1 MQQFKPASTSVD
13 EAPDAWKVV
22 LDVRDLRTA
31 LYARKQT
38 AFAVDGVSF
47 TLREGETLGI
57 VGESGSGKTM
67 TARSL
72 MMLPPEPA
80 AEIVGGEILL
90 DGEDILKLS
99 KSDRR
104 HIRGRKI
111 AIILQD
117 PQTSLNPVFTIGNQL
132 GEVIKSREGEQLT
145 KEEVTLRAVKI
156 LRRMGVAAAERRVD
170 DFPHQMSGGMK
181 QRVVGGIAIESVPRV
196 LIADEPTTALDVTIQ
211 AQYLRLLKEIQ
222 KDTGVS
228 IIFITHDLGIVAQ
241 LCDRVAVMYGGRI
254 VEQGTTRQ
262 IFKQPSHPYTE
273 ALLNSI
279 PRVERKVD
287 RLYAIEGQPP
297 SMFAL
302 PPGCHFEPRCPYA
315 EDKCRESYPP
325 SFHSE
330 TGHVAACW
338 RLQEQWST
346 Q

>member
-1 MQQFKPASTSVD
+1 MQELRTLVGV
-13 EAPDAWKVV
+13 APREQEKKVV
-22 LDVRDLRTA
+22 LEVRNLRTA
-31 LYARKQT
+31 LYSRKQT

-80 AEIVGGEILL
+80 AAIVGGEIFL

-99 KSDRR
+99 KSERR
-104 HIRGRKI
+104 HVRGRKI

-117 PQTSLNPVFTIGNQL
+117 PQTSLNPVFSIGNQL
-132 GEVIKSREGEQLT
+132 MEIIRSREGAHLT
-145 KEEVTLRAVKI
+145 SEEVTVRAISI
-156 LRRMGVAAAERRVD
+156 LRRMGVAAAERRIED
-170 DFPHQMSGGMK
+170 YPHQLSGGMK
-181 QRVVGGIAIESVPRV
+181 QRVVGGIAIESMPRV

-222 KDTGVS
+222 RDTGVS

-241 LCDRVAVMYGGRI
+241 MCDKVAVMYGGRI
-254 VEQGTTRQ
+254 VEQGAIRD
-262 IFKQPSHPYTE
+262 IFKHPVHPYTE

-279 PRVERKVD
+279 PRVERKVE

-297 SMFAL
+297 SMFSL
-302 PPGCHFEPRCPYA
+302 PHGCHFEPRCPYA
-315 EDKCRESYPP
+315 EDICRESYPP
-325 SFHSE
+325 TFDTE
-330 TGHVAACW
+330 TGQVAACW
-338 RLQEQWST
+338 RLQKQWST